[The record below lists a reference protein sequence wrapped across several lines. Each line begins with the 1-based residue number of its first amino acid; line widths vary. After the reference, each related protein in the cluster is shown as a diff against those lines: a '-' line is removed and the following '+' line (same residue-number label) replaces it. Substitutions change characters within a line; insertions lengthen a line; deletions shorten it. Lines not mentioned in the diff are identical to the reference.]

1 MSTFDIDA
9 HGHKLAGMYVIAE
22 IETASDPIKRNGVS
36 WWDTRVMLDPRE
48 LPDDFVEM
56 NRQSLQYAYLRGLI
70 AWHPDEPHLV
80 RIIPQKDQS

>member
-1 MSTFDIDA
+1 MTACDIDA

-22 IETASDPIKRNGVS
+22 IETACDRVKRNGES

-70 AWHPDEPHLV
+70 AWHPDEPRLV
-80 RIIPQKDQS
+80 RIIKQKDNS